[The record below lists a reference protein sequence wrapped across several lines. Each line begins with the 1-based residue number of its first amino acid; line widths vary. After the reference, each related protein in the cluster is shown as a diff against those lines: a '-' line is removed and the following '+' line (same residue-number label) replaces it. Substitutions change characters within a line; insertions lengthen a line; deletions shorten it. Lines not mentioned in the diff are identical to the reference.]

1 MSSQKIAALVARKKL
16 CVSQSSAH
24 QNNIV
29 SADSVLCF
37 LSHQVEVDWDKIR
50 AKIEVEMSKE
60 RERERDANAKSST
73 ASWR

>member
-60 RERERDANAKSST
+60 RERDANAKSST